1 MLDDQGCDVC
11 DPFRNGFLDLM
22 YGGWLKQE
30 CISLVARVATAT
42 RFYLDHSEAVSSSQV
57 VNREAVGLDSKD
69 TRLIDLGSL
78 RKHFAHRLPGSGQGS
93 LARKFDAA
101 DWIVS
106 WSSPSIAY
114 PRLAP
119 TRQLRHKS
127 KRRKLEDNYIYV
139 TTS

>member
-1 MLDDQGCDVC
+1 
-11 DPFRNGFLDLM
+11 M

-42 RFYLDHSEAVSSSQV
+42 RFYLDHREAVSSSQV

-101 DWIVS
+101 DWI
-106 WSSPSIAY
+106 SSPPIAY

-119 TRQLRHKS
+119 TRQLRHNS
-127 KRRKLEDNYIYV
+127 KRRKSEDNYIYV